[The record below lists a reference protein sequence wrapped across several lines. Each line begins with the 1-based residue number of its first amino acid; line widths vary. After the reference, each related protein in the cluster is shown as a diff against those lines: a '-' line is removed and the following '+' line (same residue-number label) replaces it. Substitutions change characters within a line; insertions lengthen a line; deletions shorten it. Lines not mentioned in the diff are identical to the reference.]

1 MASFDNT
8 PARTVLVGIALI
20 ALLTVAAWLVVGK
33 YGVFVPIVLVPM
45 WRFSRALAPRGDLA
59 AQGWSGRRFKNYW
72 VYEEQL
78 GRDRPSISLR
88 LELDGQDHYI
98 LVVPSEEQWRNTMP
112 MWAVERRDEIL
123 ERVLQ
128 AWAPEDVRWPPGEAP
143 MDVRP

>member
-1 MASFDNT
+1 MASSDNT
-8 PARTVLVGIALI
+8 PARTVLAGVALI
-20 ALLTVAAWLVVGK
+20 ALLTAAAWAAVGK
-33 YGVFVPIVLVPM
+33 YAVFVPIALIPM
-45 WRFSRALAPRGDLA
+45 WRFSRALGPRGDLA

-88 LELDGQDHYI
+88 LELADRDRYV
-98 LVVPSEEQWRNTMP
+98 LVVPSEQQWRDTMP

-128 AWAPEDVRWPPGEAP
+128 AWAPEDVRWPAGEAP
-143 MDVRP
+143 LDVRP